1 MWQLREH
8 HPEHLVRT
16 LGCRDCLVE
25 GEAEKVAGG
34 PLFADAVSGRESC
47 RQVLLE
53 PRSTQVRGE
62 MSVIRGE
69 QQWPARESRSRVAA
83 CGRGCQF
90 FSPDLL
96 AFRSIPKDR
105 ISCRRS
111 GCWSETASGASA
123 SPLRRYAV
131 LRARRLES
139 FDVNDSADWSWY

>member
-8 HPEHLVRT
+8 HPEHLVRM

-47 RQVLLE
+47 RQALLE

-96 AFRSIPKDR
+96 AFRNIPKDR
-105 ISCRRS
+105 ILQEVRVLVRNGQRGICLPTPKRRCS
-111 GCWSETASGASA
+111 TGAQA
-123 SPLRRYAV
+123 G
-131 LRARRLES
+131 RL
-139 FDVNDSADWSWY
+139 